1 MWQVALQLDYVFGH
15 MSVGRKNGMKT
26 RLLVLALAL
35 APAVFFAG
43 ARTDSSTDPFP
54 LTEGTYWV
62 YQGLVRYDEAGT
74 ENGAEAKVNWRMEI
88 VRVLHR
94 DDAKASIVKGFPDE
108 LNWSTGSAA
117 PRESLLVLTNDGK
130 VYRLDADRAAA
141 AEQKFKDIHAA
152 LRDFLE
158 DDDLW
163 FQVPLAQGKKFCDED
178 SAKRDDD
185 MYCWVVDALA
195 QVSLNN
201 IKGLPADSATSFTLS
216 FRTNPDDSEIELVP
230 GVGIIRYEYHH
241 HGTLA
246 DTELKL
252 VEFHA
257 GP

>member
-1 MWQVALQLDYVFGH
+1 
-15 MSVGRKNGMKT
+15 MKT
-26 RLLVLALAL
+26 RLLVLAIVL
-35 APAVFFAG
+35 APGVFFAG
-43 ARTDSSTDPFP
+43 AQTDSSTDPFSF
-54 LTEGTYWV
+54 TEGTFWV
-62 YQGLVRYDEAGT
+62 YQGLVRYEAGS
-74 ENGAEAKVNWRMEI
+74 ENGAEAKVKWRMEI

-94 DDAKASIVKGFPDE
+94 VDAKAAIVKGFPDE

-117 PRESLLVLTNDGK
+117 PRASLLVLTNDGK
-130 VYRLDADRAAA
+130 VYRIDADGAAA
-141 AEQKFKDIHAA
+141 AEQKFKDTHAA

-163 FQVPLAQGKKFCDED
+163 FQLPLARGKKFCDEE

-185 MYCWVVDALA
+185 MYCWVVDEST
-195 QVSLNN
+195 QVSLND
-201 IKGLPADSATSFTLS
+201 IKGLPAKSVTAFTLG

-241 HGTLA
+241 HGTVA
-246 DTELKL
+246 DTELQL